1 MRITIVLLCLLF
13 SCCSQA
19 QQPGAEACYPTFPQ
33 KKTPRKAEDPT
44 PTDLIPAISFE
55 GNKGKL
61 NWPVANGYICD
72 HFGTHPHPL
81 PPHFLVDNDD
91 IDIRTIPDAQ
101 VRAVFEGEVSSVI
114 VVGDEKIVLIRHG
127 GYFTVYNN
135 LSSASVSKGQHVTS
149 LQPIGVAHNND
160 EGEPTVQFGIWK
172 SDTGGAVAENPESW
186 LARVR

>member
-1 MRITIVLLCLLF
+1 MRITILLFGLLF
-13 SCCSQA
+13 SFVSQA
-19 QQPGAEACYPTFPQ
+19 QQPGNEACNPDF
-33 KKTPRKAEDPT
+33 PRKKPIPRADDPT
-44 PTDLIPAISFE
+44 PSDIELAISFE

-61 NWPVANGYICD
+61 YWPVAKGYICD
-72 HFGTHPHPL
+72 HFGPHPHPL

-91 IDIRTIPDAQ
+91 IDIRTTPDAQ

-127 GYFTVYNN
+127 VYFTVYNN
-135 LSSASVSKGQHVTS
+135 LSSISVSKGQHVTS

-172 SDTGGAVAENPESW
+172 SDTSGAVAENPESW